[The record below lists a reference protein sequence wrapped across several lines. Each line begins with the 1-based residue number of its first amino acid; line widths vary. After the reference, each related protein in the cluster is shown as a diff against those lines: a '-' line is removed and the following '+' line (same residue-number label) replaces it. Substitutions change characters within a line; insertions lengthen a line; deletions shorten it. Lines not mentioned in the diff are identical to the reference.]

1 MNVEYYKELSHELN
15 RDMEFKVYGHTG
27 IPCLVFP
34 AQNGRF
40 YDFENFGM
48 IDAAHE
54 YVDAG
59 RIQFFCCDSIDNET
73 WSNVDGNPRE
83 RMEQHEHYYH
93 YIIDELILRIQEIST
108 YANSGKEPHDMMTCG
123 CSLGAFHALNFFLRR
138 PDLFNRVLAMSGLYH
153 ADYFFH
159 DYHDELTYRNS
170 PSDYLPNMPQD
181 HPYMELYRNSEIVL
195 CCGQGAWEQEM
206 ENSMHQMEAIF
217 ADKHIDVW
225 IDFWG
230 YDVSHDW
237 YWWKKQIDYFLQFMV

>member
-1 MNVEYYKELSHELN
+1 MKVEYYKELSHELN
-15 RDMEFKVYGHTG
+15 RDMEFKVYGHAG

-59 RIQFFCCDSIDNET
+59 RIQFFCCDSIDDET
-73 WSNVDGNPRE
+73 WSNEDGNPRE
-83 RMEQHEHYYH
+83 RIEQHERYYH
-93 YIIDELILRIQEIST
+93 YIIDELVPRIQEISS
-108 YANSGKEPHDMMTCG
+108 YANGVREPQDMMTCG

-138 PDLFNRVLAMSGLYH
+138 PDLFHRVLAMSGLYH

-170 PSDYLPNMPQD
+170 PSDYLPNTPED
-181 HPYMELYRNSEIVL
+181 HPYMQL
-195 CCGQGAWEQEM
+195 
-206 ENSMHQMEAIF
+206 
-217 ADKHIDVW
+217 
-225 IDFWG
+225 
-230 YDVSHDW
+230 
-237 YWWKKQIDYFLQFMV
+237 

>member
-83 RMEQHEHYYH
+83 RMEQHERYYH

-159 DYHDELTYRNS
+159 DYHDELTYRN
-170 PSDYLPNMPQD
+170 
-181 HPYMELYRNSEIVL
+181 
-195 CCGQGAWEQEM
+195 
-206 ENSMHQMEAIF
+206 
-217 ADKHIDVW
+217 
-225 IDFWG
+225 
-230 YDVSHDW
+230 
-237 YWWKKQIDYFLQFMV
+237 

>member
-73 WSNVDGNPRE
+73 WSNVD
-83 RMEQHEHYYH
+83 
-93 YIIDELILRIQEIST
+93 
-108 YANSGKEPHDMMTCG
+108 
-123 CSLGAFHALNFFLRR
+123 
-138 PDLFNRVLAMSGLYH
+138 
-153 ADYFFH
+153 
-159 DYHDELTYRNS
+159 
-170 PSDYLPNMPQD
+170 
-181 HPYMELYRNSEIVL
+181 
-195 CCGQGAWEQEM
+195 
-206 ENSMHQMEAIF
+206 
-217 ADKHIDVW
+217 
-225 IDFWG
+225 
-230 YDVSHDW
+230 
-237 YWWKKQIDYFLQFMV
+237 